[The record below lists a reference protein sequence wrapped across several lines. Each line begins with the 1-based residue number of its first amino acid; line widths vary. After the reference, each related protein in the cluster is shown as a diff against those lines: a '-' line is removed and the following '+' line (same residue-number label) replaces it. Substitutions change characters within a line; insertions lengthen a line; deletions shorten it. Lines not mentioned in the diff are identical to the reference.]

1 MNRRRLFSWATGAL
15 VVGAAAEIAWIVSSF
30 VRSRS
35 RSEPSGPDP
44 LVVAGRVDEFAPGTV
59 TAFPAHR
66 FYLARLTDG
75 GFLALDRRCTH
86 LGCSVPWESKAGLF
100 VCPCHGSAFD
110 LRGEVLSPPA
120 PRPLDTYPVRVENGL
135 VRVDTRR
142 PLPRN
147 RFDEQQV
154 GRP

>member
-1 MNRRRLFSWATGAL
+1 MKRRRLLSWATGAL
-15 VVGAAAEIAWIVSSF
+15 VAGAVTEIAWVVTSF

-35 RSEPSGPDP
+35 RPTPASPDT
-44 LVVAGRVDEFAPGTV
+44 LVLAGRVEDFALGTV
-59 TAFPAHR
+59 TPFPAHR

-86 LGCSVPWESKAGLF
+86 LGCSVPWEEKTGQF

-110 LRGEVLSPPA
+110 IRGEVLASPA
-120 PRPLDTYPVRVENGL
+120 PRPLDTYPVRVENGV
-135 VRVDTRR
+135 VRVDVRQPISR
-142 PLPRN
+142 S

-154 GRP
+154 GRS

>member
-1 MNRRRLFSWATGAL
+1 MKRRRLFTWALRGLVAGAL
-15 VVGAAAEIAWIVSSF
+15 AEIAWVITAF

-35 RSEPSGPDP
+35 RSKADAAEA
-44 LVVAGRVDEFAPGTV
+44 LVVAGRIEDFAAGSV

-86 LGCSVPWESKAGLF
+86 LGCSVPWDEKTGHF

-110 LRGEVLSPPA
+110 IRGEVLSPPA
-120 PRPLDTYPVRVENGL
+120 PRPLDTYPVRVENGV
-135 VRVDTRR
+135 VRVDVRTKHSRAQ
-142 PLPRN
+142 
-147 RFDEQQV
+147 FGEEQV

>member
-1 MNRRRLFSWATGAL
+1 MKRRRFLSWATGAL

-35 RSEPSGPDP
+35 RFALGTPDS
-44 LVVAGRVDEFAPGTV
+44 LVVAGRIEEFDKGSV
-59 TAFPAHR
+59 TAFPGHR

-86 LGCSVPWESKAGLF
+86 LGCSVPWDEKTGRF
-100 VCPCHGSAFD
+100 VCPCHGSVFD
-110 LRGEVLSPPA
+110 LRGEVVNPPA

-135 VRVDTRR
+135 VRVDVSRS
-142 PLPRN
+142 LPRG
-147 RFDEQQV
+147 RFDERQV